1 MRVFLCEFV
10 TAGGLRGEPL
20 PASLAR
26 EGRMMRDAMLADLR
40 EVLGLSVAT
49 TVDDRLA
56 APEGVDARPV
66 GAGDDP
72 WTLWRALAAEA
83 DVAWIVAPETDG
95 ALFCLATLCEDAG
108 ARVLGPTPSA
118 IALTTSKRE
127 TARRLADARIAT
139 PETYPLGALPKGLA
153 GPFVSKPDDGAGCDD
168 TRLWEQRPAA
178 LPGDHVIQ
186 PYVHGV
192 AASLTAL
199 GAGGGARLL
208 AGNRQHITLS
218 EGLFGFEGLAVGALD
233 DEDGSLAELA
243 DAVARAIPGLDG
255 LFGIDVVL
263 TDDGPVVIEVNPRV
277 TTAYAG
283 LRRALGV
290 NPLRLLPPFADGS
303 VAMPERASLV
313 EVRP

>member
-26 EGRMMRDAMLADLR
+26 EGRMMRDAMLVDLCDIPG
-40 EVLGLSVAT
+40 VSVAT
-49 TVDDRLA
+49 TVDDRLP
-56 APEGVDARPV
+56 APDGVDARPIA
-66 GAGDDP
+66 AGDDP
-72 WTLWRALAAEA
+72 WTLWRAMASAA

-95 ALFCLATLCEDAG
+95 ALFSLATLCADAG

-127 TARRLADARIAT
+127 TARRLAEAGVAT

-168 TRLWEQRPAA
+168 TRLWEERPFA
-178 LPGDHVIQ
+178 LPGGHVVQ
-186 PYVHGV
+186 PYVEGV
-192 AASLTAL
+192 AASLTVL

-208 AGNRQHITLS
+208 AANRQHVTLN
-218 EGLFGFEGLAVGALD
+218 EGAFAFEGLAVGALA
-233 DEDGSLAELA
+233 DEDGALAELA
-243 DAVARAIPGLDG
+243 DSVAAAIPGLDG

-263 TDDGPVVIEVNPRV
+263 TQDGPVVIEVNPRM
-277 TTAYAG
+277 TTAYVG

-303 VAMPERASLV
+303 ATPPERTFAV